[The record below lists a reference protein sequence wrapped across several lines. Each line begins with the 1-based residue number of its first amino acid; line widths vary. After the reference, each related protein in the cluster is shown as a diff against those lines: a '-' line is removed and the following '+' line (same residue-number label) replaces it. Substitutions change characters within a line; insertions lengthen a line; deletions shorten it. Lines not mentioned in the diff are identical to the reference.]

1 MQLFK
6 RISDIITRS
15 LFVTS
20 FLILLQIIALILPFL
35 YLGMRSVYIHAV
47 VGFISTVISLS
58 IANDEKHAPFHT
70 IWIVVLL
77 AAPIA
82 GWPDL

>member
-6 RISDIITRS
+6 RIRDIITSR

-58 IANDEKHAPFHT
+58 KACALSHHLDRCTVGCTHCRMASVCDP
-70 IWIVVLL
+70 
-77 AAPIA
+77 AA
-82 GWPDL
+82 